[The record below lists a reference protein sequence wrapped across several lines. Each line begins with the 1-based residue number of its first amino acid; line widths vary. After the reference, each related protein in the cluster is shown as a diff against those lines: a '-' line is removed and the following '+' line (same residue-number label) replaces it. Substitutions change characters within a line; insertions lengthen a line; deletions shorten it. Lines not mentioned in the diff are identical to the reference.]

1 MSSMLECLE
10 LVLSRVSRAGRR
22 RAENL
27 CVRITLKVL
36 LPPVAMRPKL
46 VRLGTEYGGWWVPV
60 DGQISPNSSCYL
72 IGAGEDIS
80 FDVELAKFTGAF
92 VVIVDPTPRARHH
105 FESIEKT
112 ARDQIREFERGRSDS
127 DSDTPQTKRRLE
139 FLSVGVSDSDTIER
153 FYAPQNPAPVSHSI
167 VNLQGTADFFEAKC
181 YTLKSLVTS
190 RGDGTP
196 ALLKL
201 DIEGAEHRVVRQMIN
216 DEFFPPVLLIEFDD
230 GGFRNMLTTGR
241 RLRRAGYRIAKRENR
256 NVLLLRHF
264 APNGLTTMSHH
275 DAVSDPRR
283 SQTRSLRPTE

>member
-1 MSSMLECLE
+1 
-10 LVLSRVSRAGRR
+10 
-22 RAENL
+22 
-27 CVRITLKVL
+27 
-36 LPPVAMRPKL
+36 MRPKL
-46 VRLGTEYGGWWVPV
+46 VRLGTEYGGWWIPL

-80 FDVELAKFTGAF
+80 FDIELAKLTGAF

-153 FYAPQNPAPVSHSI
+153 FYAPQNPAHVSHSI
-167 VNLQGTADFFEAKC
+167 VNLQGTAHFFEAKC
-181 YTLKSLVTS
+181 YTLQSLVTS

-196 ALLKL
+196 TLLKL
-201 DIEGAEHRVVRQMIN
+201 DIEGAEHRVVRQMI
-216 DEFFPPVLLIEFDD
+216 DDQFFPPVLLIEFDD
-230 GGFRNMLTTGR
+230 GGLRNMLTTGR

-264 APNGLTTMSHH
+264 APNGLTKMSHL

-283 SQTRSLRPTE
+283 SQTRTLRPPE